1 MAFPL
6 KHTQMCTYLL
16 HASLC
21 MNRKMACEQ
30 KGSWRTCMGENVPFE
45 VVTTAESTIA
55 VLAYEI
61 LLHLRAEWD
70 IVINIRNLHLHIT
83 YRKKN
88 SIQSGYEY
96 ERKCVN
102 VINRQNHKAILQ
114 TDWTHAWGFSL
125 ILVGSPDFLFFFFG
139 CTFWLACMS
148 FSSKSLEEWN
158 SPSLRMSCSKTE
170 YISHRIE
177 CKWFYNIWS

>member
-1 MAFPL
+1 M
-6 KHTQMCTYLL
+6 
-16 HASLC
+16 
-21 MNRKMACEQ
+21 
-30 KGSWRTCMGENVPFE
+30 
-45 VVTTAESTIA
+45 
-55 VLAYEI
+55 
-61 LLHLRAEWD
+61 RAERLMAYLYGWECA
-70 IVINIRNLHLHIT
+70 VWGGNYCGKHYSSAHIWNSSALESWVR
-83 YRKKN
+83 YHHSCQESPPSCHIQKKT

-102 VINRQNHKAILQ
+102 VINRQNQRAILQ

-139 CTFWLACMS
+139 CMFWLACMS

-170 YISHRIE
+170 YISHQI
-177 CKWFYNIWS
+177 